1 MKIINKN
8 NFISNLVFLYL
19 LIFIFLLSYTFY
31 QAELVHKGNQFSYY
45 KKYYLIFSSTIL
57 FWVFSL
63 FLNKKKKLVI
73 IYFSTSIIFILYFYE
88 TIRFYA
94 PAINESKIMKLINNE
109 NKIEPKINKDSKIN
123 IINELKISKGIDVV
137 PSVFPQ
143 ALINKNL
150 DLFPLGGVSNTTTVF
165 CKEGKEY
172 SIYTS
177 DRYGFNNSDDAW
189 DKKSLSWFLVGD
201 SFTQGSCVKQEE
213 NFASQILN
221 ITKKGA
227 VSVGMSGN
235 GPLIELAT
243 VREYATHIKPEIVL
257 WIYFERNDLEDL
269 KKEKS
274 DFLLM
279 KYMNEDF
286 SQNLYF
292 KQKNV
297 DKKLKESILKAEREY
312 KNKKLLK
319 NKKIKSYNAFQKII
333 RLQILR
339 DKMALDRGL
348 DFGVDPLF
356 EKIISQAKSDINRWG
371 GKLYFVYLPDKERY
385 TSNKAHDDNYLKRG
399 TVIELIENLNIPVID
414 VHKDF
419 FMKQNDPLSFYA
431 HRIYGHFN
439 PEGYKKISEFIVEKI
454 K

>member
-1 MKIINKN
+1 MKIFNKN
-8 NFISNLVFLYL
+8 NFISNLILLYL
-19 LIFIFLLSYTFY
+19 LTFIFLLCYTFY
-31 QAELVHKGNQFSYY
+31 QAEFEHKGNQFSYY
-45 KKYYLIFSSTIL
+45 KQYYLIFSSTIL

-63 FLNKKKKLVI
+63 FLNNKKKLVI
-73 IYFSTSIIFILYFYE
+73 IYFSTSVIFILYFYE

-94 PAINESKIMKLINNE
+94 PAINKSKIIRL
-109 NKIEPKINKDSKIN
+109 INKDSKIETEIN
-123 IINELKISKGIDVV
+123 KENKISIINELKRSKGIDVV

-143 ALINKNL
+143 ASINKNL
-150 DLFPLGGVSNTTTVF
+150 DLFPLGGISNTTTVF

-172 SIYTS
+172 SIYNS
-177 DRYGFNNSDDAW
+177 DRYGFNNSDGEW
-189 DKKSLSWFLVGD
+189 DNENLLWFLVGD
-201 SFTQGSCVKQEE
+201 SFTQGSCVKQKE

-227 VSVGMSGN
+227 VSVGMAGN

-243 VREYATHIKPEIVL
+243 LKEYATHIKPEIVL

-269 KKEKS
+269 RKEKS

-292 KQKNV
+292 KQKNI
-297 DKKLKESILKAEREY
+297 DKILRENILIAEKEY
-312 KNKKLLK
+312 KNKKILK
-319 NKKIKSYNAFQKII
+319 SKKIKIYTAFQKII
-333 RLQILR
+333 RLQIVR

-356 EKIISQAKSDINRWG
+356 EKIISQAKSHINGWG

-385 TSNKAHDDNYLKRG
+385 TSNKVNDDNYLKRAE
-399 TVIELIENLNIPVID
+399 VIGLIQNLNIPVVD

-419 FMKQNDPLSFYA
+419 FMKENDPLSFYA
-431 HRIYGHFN
+431 HRIYGHFS
-439 PEGYKKISEFIVEKI
+439 PEGYKKISKFIVEKI
-454 K
+454 E

>member
-1 MKIINKN
+1 MKIFNKN

-31 QAELVHKGNQFSYY
+31 QAELVHRSNQFSYY
-45 KKYYLIFSSTIL
+45 KKYYLIFSFTIL
-57 FWVFSL
+57 FWIFSL
-63 FLNKKKKLVI
+63 FLNNKKKLVI
-73 IYFSTSIIFILYFYE
+73 ICFSTSVIFILYFYE
-88 TIRFYA
+88 IIRFYA
-94 PAINESKIMKLINNE
+94 PAINESKIMRLINNDSE
-109 NKIEPKINKDSKIN
+109 IEPEINKENKIN
-123 IINELKISKGIDVV
+123 IINELKRSKDIDVV

-143 ALINKNL
+143 SLINKSL

-177 DRYGFNNSDDAW
+177 DRYGFNNTDDAW
-189 DKKSLSWFLVGD
+189 DNKNLSWFLVGD

-213 NFASQILN
+213 TFASQILN

-243 VREYATHIKPEIVL
+243 VKEYATHIKPKIVL

-286 SQNLYF
+286 SQNLYS
-292 KQKNV
+292 KQKNI
-297 DKKLKESILKAEREY
+297 DKKLRENILKAEREY
-312 KNKKLLK
+312 KNKKILK
-319 NKKIKSYNAFQKII
+319 SKKIKIYTAFQKII
-333 RLQILR
+333 RLQIVR

-348 DFGVDPLF
+348 NFGVDPLF
-356 EKIISQAKSDINRWG
+356 EKIISQAKSYINRWG

-385 TSNKAHDDNYLKRG
+385 TSNKANDDNYLKRRE
-399 TVIELIENLNIPVID
+399 VIELIQKLNIPVID

-454 K
+454 E